1 MSVFDIVIENGRV
14 VDPESGMDGVAN
26 VGISDGTIWAI
37 SDGPLEGREAIDA
50 SGLVVSPGAIDL
62 HSHGQDDENYRIQA
76 RDGVTTALELEIG
89 VVDVDRWYQE
99 REGKALV
106 NFGASVGHIPVRMR
120 VMNDLATDML
130 PIGAAAYKEAAE
142 TQIEEMKEL
151 MHAGLRSGALAMGF
165 GLQYTPAASRWEALE
180 MFRVAARYG
189 ASCHVHMRGMGHR
202 EPMNSIEGLS
212 ELVAASAT
220 SGAPLHLVHI
230 NSSGMRAV
238 PRLLQM
244 IEEARNNG
252 LDVTTECYPYD
263 AAMTGIQSAILS
275 EGWQNTLGIDYGGL
289 EWVKTGER
297 LTASSFAQYR
307 EMGGMVIMHMI
318 PPEVVEAAV
327 TSPLT
332 MTATDG
338 HIKDGK
344 GHPRTA
350 GSYSRVLGRFV
361 REAGLLSPMDAIRK
375 ASLMPAQRLESLAPA
390 FKKKGRVSIGADAD
404 LALFDPDLVID
415 RSTYAEPALPSEGMR
430 HVLVS
435 GVPVV
440 RDGVVLEGILPGRG
454 VRAPGA

>member
-1 MSVFDIVIENGRV
+1 
-14 VDPESGMDGVAN
+14 
-26 VGISDGTIWAI
+26 
-37 SDGPLEGREAIDA
+37 
-50 SGLVVSPGAIDL
+50 
-62 HSHGQDDENYRIQA
+62 
-76 RDGVTTALELEIG
+76 
-89 VVDVDRWYQE
+89 
-99 REGKALV
+99 
-106 NFGASVGHIPVRMR
+106 
-120 VMNDLATDML
+120 
-130 PIGAAAYKEAAE
+130 
-142 TQIEEMKEL
+142 
-151 MHAGLRSGALAMGF
+151 
-165 GLQYTPAASRWEALE
+165 
-180 MFRVAARYG
+180 
-189 ASCHVHMRGMGHR
+189 
-202 EPMNSIEGLS
+202 MNSIEGLS

-275 EGWQNTLGIDYGGL
+275 EGWQNTLGIDYDGL
-289 EWVKTGER
+289 EWVETGER

-318 PPEVVEAAV
+318 PQEVVEAAV

-361 REAGLLSPMDAIRK
+361 REAGLLSLMDGIRK
-375 ASLMPAQRLESLAPA
+375 ATLMSAQRLESLAPA
-390 FKKKGRVSIGADAD
+390 FKKKGRVGIGADAD

-415 RSTYAEPALPSEGMR
+415 RSTYAEPALPSEGVR
-430 HVLVS
+430 HVLVN

-440 RDGVVLEGILPGRG
+440 RDGVLLEGVLPGRG
-454 VRAPGA
+454 VRASGA